1 MTTEAISKSSDA
13 MSLADSVEDVERAD
27 RGKIDHLEDN
37 IDDVQSSTSDNMK
50 SSRIALWK
58 EIGKLRRKIMGYKK
72 RLMDVKSQMMA
83 RDNYL
88 DTRMSAL
95 DNSIKRSQVSMERRL
110 NDITVKANVIQ
121 HEVGPP
127 GAPGEDGKDGP
138 PGPAGYPGPVGERGP
153 PGNIGPA
160 GPRGYDGRD
169 GIPGGVKEADE
180 APWVC
185 WDQKVSRLMVSKVKR
200 ALAVLQDMQECLEQ
214 KV

>member
-1 MTTEAISKSSDA
+1 
-13 MSLADSVEDVERAD
+13 
-27 RGKIDHLEDN
+27 
-37 IDDVQSSTSDNMK
+37 
-50 SSRIALWK
+50 
-58 EIGKLRRKIMGYKK
+58 MGYKK

-169 GIPGGVKEADE
+169 GIPGGVGPKGDMGLPGPEGPQGA
-180 APWVC
+180 
-185 WDQKVSRLMVSKVKR
+185 QGTRM
-200 ALAVLQDMQECLEQ
+200 LQPTLSI
-214 KV
+214 